1 LAAAEERERVEIKES
16 AAEEADD
23 VAAEERRRARLEER
37 VVGPEE
43 EEEGAADVASARFRL
58 RVSIQK
64 RPNLR
69 VRRSLRPPLGG
80 RGDHESLRDPL
91 PRCICPHRILETIE
105 ALLSNQLEQ
114 TLYSSSCSSKWNWN
128 FNQPHNNQRNQRLMG
143 KYRLESLQ
151 LRTASANFFQ
161 RSVNLG
167 LNYRARERERDSLH
181 NENPKVTSEYK
192 GPDDLL
198 YIFYIIQFFN
208 FYLFIYL
215 VCVNRFLSCGMGCH
229 GELPWR

>member
-1 LAAAEERERVEIKES
+1 LTEAAERERVEINER

-23 VAAEERRRARLEER
+23 VAADERRRARLEER

-80 RGDHESLRDPL
+80 RGDHDSLRDPL
-91 PRCICPHRILETIE
+91 PRCICPNRILETIE

-114 TLYSSSCSSKWNWN
+114 TLYSSSSSEWKMELE
-128 FNQPHNNQRNQRLMG
+128 FQSATQEPKKRTIDEKIPLIIYTITDCINQ
-143 KYRLESLQ
+143 
-151 LRTASANFFQ
+151 FFQ
-161 RSVNLG
+161 KACEFRVELQ
-167 LNYRARERERDSLH
+167 RKRERERKRVF
-181 NENPKVTSEYK
+181 P
-192 GPDDLL
+192 
-198 YIFYIIQFFN
+198 Q
-208 FYLFIYL
+208 
-215 VCVNRFLSCGMGCH
+215 
-229 GELPWR
+229 